1 MNGQVIAI
9 LGIALCAITCGIGS
23 ALGLKY
29 TGSAAAGVM
38 AEEPKK
44 FSRIIVLVL
53 LPATQGLYGLL
64 IAFMAMSHIPGADA
78 AASSGWSVFGAVLPM
93 MIVGFASAILQGQT
107 SVAAINAVGKKSE
120 IAGKLIMFP
129 AMVETYALLALVVS
143 ILLLQA
149 L

>member
-23 ALGLKY
+23 ALGLKF

-38 AEEPKK
+38 AEDPKK
-44 FSRIIVLVL
+44 FSRVFVLVL

-64 IAFMAMSHIPGADA
+64 IAFMAMSHATAGATVEQ
-78 AASSGWSVFGAVLPM
+78 GWAVFGAVLPM
-93 MIVGFASAILQGQT
+93 TIVGLVSAILQGQT
-107 SVAAINAVGKKSE
+107 SVAAINAVAKRSE

-129 AMVETYALLALVVS
+129 AMVETYALLSLLVS
-143 ILLLQA
+143 ILLLQT

>member
-1 MNGQVIAI
+1 MDGQVIAI

-23 ALGLKY
+23 ALGLKF

-38 AEEPKK
+38 AEDPKK
-44 FSRIIVLVL
+44 FSRIIVVVL

-64 IAFMAMSHIPGADA
+64 ISFMGLSYSPQTGA
-78 AASSGWSVFGAVLPM
+78 AASEGWAVFGAVLPM
-93 MIVGFASAILQGQT
+93 LIVGLASAILQGQT
-107 SVAAINAVGKKSE
+107 SVAAINAVAKRSE
-120 IAGKLIMFP
+120 ISGKLIMFP